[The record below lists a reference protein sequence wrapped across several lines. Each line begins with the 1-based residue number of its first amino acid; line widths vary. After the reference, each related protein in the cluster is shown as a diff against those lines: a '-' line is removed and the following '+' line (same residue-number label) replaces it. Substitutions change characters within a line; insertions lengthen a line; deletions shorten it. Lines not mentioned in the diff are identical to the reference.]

1 MKCLSRRATFTPP
14 FSPSWDIQVLEAAL
28 ARARREDS
36 FIAASRVRLGGSDAK
51 RERKGE
57 RGADL
62 IEARKRLHLGG
73 GGKGLRAGIRVKSL
87 PP

>member
-1 MKCLSRRATFTPP
+1 MSFRAGAIYFTFFPLVGHSSARSGTRARA
-14 FSPSWDIQVLEAAL
+14 LEA
-28 ARARREDS
+28 S